1 MKTHEIVNKLEN
13 IVTEALP
20 NSDEWQNQSVH
31 DLVVKYKVR
40 LVVFT
45 LNCAS
50 QTGFCPITN
59 LHQPIDNIR
68 ILTVGLELACNRG
81 FCGELS
87 LKIFAFEKIYL

>member
-40 LVVFT
+40 LAVFT
-45 LNCAS
+45 LNCTS

-59 LHQPIDNIR
+59 LHQPIEI
-68 ILTVGLELACNRG
+68 I
-81 FCGELS
+81 
-87 LKIFAFEKIYL
+87 